1 MRRTLDV
8 NRWKTQ
14 KSLFSVDGFRVTIAG
29 KTGKQYGCR
38 LAEELVLNNGYAMT
52 LKAVLKF
59 VNRRKMNKEALIT
72 SYDHLEESQLLALYD
87 VFLDKLEH
95 SCFSKRF
102 STQRDVLKNG
112 RESYIALSLEDK
124 CQILSEILHL
134 FQCNATLSNLSLL
147 GSSKQSGRL
156 YMSKNLSDKD
166 SWYIIHQSVTGFY
179 EQHIPLAPYKKS

>member
-1 MRRTLDV
+1 
-8 NRWKTQ
+8 
-14 KSLFSVDGFRVTIAG
+14 
-29 KTGKQYGCR
+29 
-38 LAEELVLNNGYAMT
+38 MT

-134 FQCNATLSNLSLL
+134 FQCNATLSNLNLL

-179 EQHIPLAPYKKS
+179 EQHIPLAPCKKS